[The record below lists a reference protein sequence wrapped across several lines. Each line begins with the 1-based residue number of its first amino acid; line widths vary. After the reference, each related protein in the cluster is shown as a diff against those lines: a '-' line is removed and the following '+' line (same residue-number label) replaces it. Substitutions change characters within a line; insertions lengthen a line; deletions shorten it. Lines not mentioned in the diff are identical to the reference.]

1 MPDRIVYCTPLVE
14 DIKVSHLNLLFSSND
29 KITNCES
36 RSAPA
41 AACGQVGRIDN
52 AMRSPVRGLLR
63 KSVIFFENIDWD
75 HGPWFASRTRP

>member
-29 KITNCES
+29 KITDCES

-52 AMRSPVRGLLR
+52 AMRPRVRGPIQ
-63 KSVIFFENIDWD
+63 KSVIFFENIDYNY
-75 HGPWFASRTRP
+75 HP